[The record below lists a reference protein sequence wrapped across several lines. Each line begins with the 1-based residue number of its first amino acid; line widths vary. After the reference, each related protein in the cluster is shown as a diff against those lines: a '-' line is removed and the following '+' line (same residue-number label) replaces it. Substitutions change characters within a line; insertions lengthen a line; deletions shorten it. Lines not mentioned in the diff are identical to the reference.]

1 MRAGQVVPATIRCSS
16 AMARLCGRPG
26 CTAMEE
32 AVPATRSSAAAGVR
46 GRRGPSL
53 KMRTTRP
60 GAGAMVVGLIGII
73 AAFLQEGPVM
83 QAWPVRA
90 GLAGPFQRTGGRP
103 FVLFLF

>member
-32 AVPATRSSAAAGVR
+32 AVPTTRSSAAAGVR

-73 AAFLQEGPVM
+73 AAFLQERPSCK
-83 QAWPVRA
+83 R
-90 GLAGPFQRTGGRP
+90 GR
-103 FVLFLF
+103 